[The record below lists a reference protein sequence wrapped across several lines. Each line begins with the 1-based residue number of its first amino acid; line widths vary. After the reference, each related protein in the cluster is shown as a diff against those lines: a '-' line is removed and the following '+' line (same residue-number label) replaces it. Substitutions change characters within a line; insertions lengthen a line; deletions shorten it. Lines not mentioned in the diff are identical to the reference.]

1 MSLIDITY
9 KSINIK
15 LQTVVNLSKLSNKQ
29 IRIYFIRDLLVKMAS
44 SLPSKIFIKV
54 ESTTEQQENLKSSRK
69 SSRTLGVL
77 QKTGTIDKE
86 NLVGRQPAFITKEQL
101 IKKTTERFASEMILF
116 CVFDLNISIIL
127 VTSLKLQTASVKFQ
141 LRTRHRLPHKPVLLS
156 RKPARQL
163 QLRILLA
170 NMSVKAI
177 GKFWLRRDVLLW
189 KSRWLKIKN
198 CMKESLRSKM
208 NLISQRACW
217 LRPAISSKC

>member
-1 MSLIDITY
+1 
-9 KSINIK
+9 
-15 LQTVVNLSKLSNKQ
+15 
-29 IRIYFIRDLLVKMAS
+29 MAS

-101 IKKTTERFASEMILF
+101 IKKTTERFASEMNLF

-163 QLRILLA
+163 QLRILRA
-170 NMSVKAI
+170 SMSVKAI
-177 GKFWLRRDVLLW
+177 GKFWLRRDVLPW

>member
-15 LQTVVNLSKLSNKQ
+15 LQTVVNLSKLSNKR

-101 IKKTTERFASEMILF
+101 IKKTTERFASEMNLF

-163 QLRILLA
+163 QLRILRA
-170 NMSVKAI
+170 SMSVKAI
-177 GKFWLRRDVLLW
+177 GKFWLRRDVL
-189 KSRWLKIKN
+189 
-198 CMKESLRSKM
+198 
-208 NLISQRACW
+208 
-217 LRPAISSKC
+217 P